1 MSRRFT
7 RARRPE
13 QKEQRRVHLLQ
24 TARAL
29 LEEGMGLTALSLNE
43 LARRAGMAKAN
54 IYRYFESREAV
65 LLALLWHEWV
75 RWFERF
81 SAQTPP
87 RARGQSLDR
96 LIGGVADSLA
106 EEKLLC
112 ALTAALP
119 TVIEQNLSEAAIR
132 EFKSAAL
139 QLFDEAGHFLAARCS
154 TLTPSLYARLLYD
167 GAVAIIGWYP
177 STHPAESAARV
188 HDSPE
193 FRFFRRS
200 FGPEFKRTLCALAAD
215 YVKRR
220 RVVAVDGPPR

>member
-13 QKEQRRVHLLQ
+13 QKEQRRSHLLL

-29 LEEGMGLTALSLNE
+29 LQDGMSLQSLSLNE

-75 RWFERF
+75 QWFERF
-81 SAQTPP
+81 SAQTPR
-87 RARGQSLDR
+87 RARRLDR
-96 LIGGVADSLA
+96 LIAAVAASLA

-119 TVIEQNLSEAAIR
+119 TVIEQNLSEAPIR
-132 EFKSAAL
+132 EFKTAAL
-139 QLFDEAGHFLAARCS
+139 GLLEEAGHFLAERCAALAP
-154 TLTPSLYARLLYD
+154 TQYAQLLYD
-167 GAVAIIGWYP
+167 AAVAMIGWYP
-177 STHPAESAARV
+177 STHPSASAARV
-188 HDSPE
+188 HAAPE
-193 FRFFRRS
+193 FRFFRRDFAS
-200 FGPEFKRTLCALAAD
+200 ELARVLGALSAD
-215 YVKRR
+215 YASR
-220 RVVAVDGPPR
+220 PRGGGEA